1 MKNKILALL
10 LIALCTPS
18 FAQQLPERFARD
30 LDKITQQYSQDMREF
45 LKSLP
50 PTTVQ
55 FNTQQKNQYCS
66 IMATYVHDFYQL
78 TTKNRDSLPSSYANM
93 TKQDV
98 IDKVQQSK
106 EMQILKDYNIQCDL
120 NQN

>member
-1 MKNKILALL
+1 MKNKILAAL
-10 LIALCTPS
+10 LITFCTSS
-18 FAQQLPERFARD
+18 FAQQIPEKYARD
-30 LDKITQQYSQDMREF
+30 LDKITQQYSQDMRDF

-55 FNTQQKNQYCS
+55 FDSQQKNKYCS
-66 IMATYVHDFYQL
+66 IVATYVGDFYQL
-78 TTKNRDSLPSSYANM
+78 TNKNRDSLPFYYANM

-98 IDKVQQSK
+98 INKVKQSK

>member
-10 LIALCTPS
+10 LITFSTPL
-18 FAQQLPERFARD
+18 FAQQIPEKFARD
-30 LDKITQQYSQDMREF
+30 LDKVTQQYSQDMRDF

-55 FNTQQKNQYCS
+55 FDAQQKAKYCS
-66 IMATYVHDFYQL
+66 IVASYVDNFYQL
-78 TTKNRDSLPSSYANM
+78 TDKNRDSLPFSYANM

-98 IDKVQQSK
+98 IAKVQQSK
-106 EMQILKDYNIQCDL
+106 EMQILKSYNIQCDL
-120 NQN
+120 N